1 MSQTAR
7 WMLVALLFVAIL
19 VGILNRGDDWELT
32 PTSHGIIPPGHGAA
46 YEMLRQLGLGAGRS
60 YESEAGLPEAGTVW
74 WIEPAG
80 LCRAEED
87 EPLEEGD
94 SGVWRAAEWIRR
106 GGTAVVFLPERRLPC
121 LYDHVLLGGTL
132 PTRDIDVDD
141 EDAFWEE
148 AQEGEG
154 DDETEEEDRSS
165 ATALVGSALRQR
177 RSLEGVPLHFFRD
190 TSGFEVLVADA
201 RLGPFV
207 VSREIGAG
215 RLVVV
220 ASAVPLQNRW
230 LRTADAAPFVVDL
243 ALALGSP
250 RVDEREH
257 GLLPRPSTIRFLVT
271 SAALPSIAG
280 VTLLGLLWVWR
291 ARSDPALLLE
301 PDLPAPPTLDT
312 YIGSV
317 AGLYRST
324 RDHGEVLRSY
334 QEFALSQLRR
344 HHRLP
349 PDASLDQIQSRLLR
363 SQGLS
368 AADLGVVL
376 DPPACSK
383 RSELLAATARIDA
396 LLERASR

>member
-1 MSQTAR
+1 MSQTVR
-7 WMLVALLFVAIL
+7 WTLVAALFVAIL
-19 VGILNRGDDWELT
+19 VGILNRGDSWELT

-46 YEMLRQLGLGAGRS
+46 YEMLRQLGFGEGRS

-80 LCRAEED
+80 LCRGAED

-94 SGVWRAAEWIRR
+94 SGVWRATEWIQR
-106 GGTAVVFLPERRLPC
+106 GGTAVVFLPDRRLPC
-121 LYDHVLLGGTL
+121 LDDRLLLGGPL
-132 PTRDIDVDD
+132 PTRDIDIDD

-154 DDETEEEDRSS
+154 ENEYEAEERSS
-165 ATALVGSALRQR
+165 ATALVGSALRQS

-190 TSGFEVLVADA
+190 TAGYEVLVADA
-201 RLGPFV
+201 SQGPFV

-215 RLVVV
+215 RLVLA
-220 ASAVPLQNRW
+220 ASALPLRNRW

-257 GLLPRPSTIRFLVT
+257 GLLPRPSPIRFLLT

-280 VTLLGLLWVWR
+280 VTLLGMLLVWR
-291 ARSDPALLLE
+291 ARSDPPLLLE

-344 HHRLP
+344 LQRLP
-349 PDASLDQIQSRLLR
+349 PDASLDQIQTRLLTSR
-363 SQGLS
+363 GLS

-376 DPPACSK
+376 DSPACSK

-396 LLERASR
+396 LLERVSR

>member
-1 MSQTAR
+1 MSQTTR
-7 WMLVALLFVAIL
+7 WSIVALLFVAIL
-19 VGILNRGDDWELT
+19 VGISNMGDDWELT

-74 WIEPAG
+74 WIEPGG
-80 LCRAEED
+80 LCRVAED

-94 SGVWRAAEWIRR
+94 SGVWRAAEWIQR
-106 GGTAVVFLPERRLPC
+106 GGTAVVFLPDRRLPC
-121 LYDHVLLGGTL
+121 LDDQLLLGVAL
-132 PTRDIDVDD
+132 PTRDVDVEDD
-141 EDAFWEE
+141 FWEE
-148 AQEGEG
+148 EQADEEEYD
-154 DDETEEEDRSS
+154 DDERSS
-165 ATALVGSALRQR
+165 ATVLVGSALRQR

-190 TSGFEVLVADA
+190 TSGFDVLVADA
-201 RLGPFV
+201 RLGAFA

-344 HHRLP
+344 LQRLP

-363 SQGLS
+363 SQRLS
-368 AADLGVVL
+368 AADLAVVL

-396 LLERASR
+396 LLERVSR